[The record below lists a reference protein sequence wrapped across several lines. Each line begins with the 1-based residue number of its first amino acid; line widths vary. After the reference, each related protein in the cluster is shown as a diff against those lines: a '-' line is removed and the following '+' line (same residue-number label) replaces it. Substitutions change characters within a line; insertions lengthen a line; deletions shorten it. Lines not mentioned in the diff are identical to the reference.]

1 MRHVPHTRHDAR
13 WAVNSTTQGECY
25 VAKKVGKYLE
35 DIENK
40 KDEGDRASGTM
51 HSIGVQKLNV
61 AIREN
66 PCSADEYIY

>member
-1 MRHVPHTRHDAR
+1 M
-13 WAVNSTTQGECY
+13 
-25 VAKKVGKYLE
+25 AKKVGKYLE